1 MGTVTKP
8 LLLDE
13 TGRRIAAALEILAA
27 HSSDIYSACEQAAQS
42 ANEAA
47 AAALAAVV
55 TAELPVVAVE
65 SDIRSIVTGYA
76 DNRTPHK

>member
-1 MGTVTKP
+1 MEVTKP

-27 HSSDIYSACEQAAQS
+27 HSSDIYSACEQAAQH

-47 AAALAAVV
+47 AAALAAVM
-55 TAELPVVAVE
+55 TAELPAVAVE
-65 SDIRSIVTGYA
+65 SDVRSIITDYT
-76 DNRTPHK
+76 DSRTPHK